1 MSVRSD
7 IVALVRAGGRGA
19 AQDPGAVVGRSG
31 SARIGARIS
40 LCFAV
45 IVARLEDDL
54 GVDPFSADDDIGF
67 PVTVGDFIALYEH
80 AVADA
85 AD

>member
-7 IVALVRAGGRGA
+7 IVALFEQVAGEQHKTLTPLSDNLGLLE
-19 AQDPGAVVGRSG
+19 SG
-31 SARIGARIS
+31 LDS

-54 GVDPFSADDDIGF
+54 GIDPFSAEDDIGF